1 MLAAVLGA
9 LLWDFYQGFVMIT
22 RLRDNII
29 FQWERLN
36 QYKKQKQMSKKQ
48 KLSNE
53 DGVAPTSKT
62 MNIMFN

>member
-1 MLAAVLGA
+1 MAAILSA
-9 LLWDFYQGFVMIT
+9 LLWDFYQGFALAT

-53 DGVAPTSKT
+53 DGAAPTSKT
-62 MNIMFN
+62 MNIIFN